1 VIKIIEAKFLTGSA
15 SPADWPDSSLPEV
28 AFVGRSNVGKSSMI
42 NSLAG
47 RRKLVRVS
55 KTPGRTRM
63 INYFEIALQTNGTA
77 HRLRV
82 VDLPGYGFARVAK
95 SERDRWDDMISNY
108 LEKRQNLQ
116 VVVSII
122 DAEIGPTDAD
132 QQMLEYLSELRPGV
146 LVVATKIDRLPKA
159 RRKPRWKEIAA
170 QLGLSPDRVVP
181 FSAVEGIGAE
191 EVWEALLQTVRGGRA
206 SG

>member
-1 VIKIIEAKFLTGSA
+1 VISVIEAKFVTSSA
-15 SPADWPDSSLPEV
+15 SPADWPEPSLPEV

-63 INYFEIALQTNGTA
+63 INYFEVALRTDGTVQ
-77 HRLRV
+77 RVWV
-82 VDLPGYGFARVAK
+82 VDLPGYGFARVSK
-95 SERDRWDDMISNY
+95 SERSRWDEMISNY
-108 LEKRQNLQ
+108 LEKRQNLR
-116 VVVSII
+116 VVVSIV
-122 DAEIGPTDAD
+122 DAEVGPTDAD
-132 QQMLEYLSELRPGV
+132 RRMLDYLSELRPGV
-146 LVVATKIDRLPKA
+146 LVVATKMDRLAKA
-159 RRKPRWKEIAA
+159 RRKPRWKEIAR
-170 QLGLSPDRVVP
+170 QLGLPADRVVP

-191 EVWEALLQTVRGGRA
+191 EVWEALLQAVRGQVA

>member
-1 VIKIIEAKFLTGSA
+1 MIKIVEAKFLTSSA
-15 SPADWPDSSLPEV
+15 SPADWPDPSLPEV
-28 AFVGRSNVGKSSMI
+28 AFAGRSNVGKSSMI

-63 INYFEIALQTNGTA
+63 INYFEVALQTNGTA
-77 HRLRV
+77 YRVRV

-95 SERDRWDDMISNY
+95 SERSRWDQMISNY

-132 QQMLEYLSELRPGV
+132 QQMLEYLSELRPSV

-159 RRKPRWKEIAA
+159 RRKPRWKEIA
-170 QLGLSPDRVVP
+170 QKLGLSPDRVVP
-181 FSAVEGIGAE
+181 FSAVEGVGTE
-191 EVWEALLQTVRGGRA
+191 EVWEALLQTLRGGRA

>member
-1 VIKIIEAKFLTGSA
+1 MIRVTEAKFLTSSA
-15 SPADWPDSSLPEV
+15 SPADWPDPSLPEV

-63 INYFEIALQTNGTA
+63 VNYFEVALQTNGAA
-77 HRLRV
+77 HRVRV

-95 SERDRWDDMISNY
+95 SERSRWDEMIRNY
-108 LEKRQNLQ
+108 LEKRPNLQ
-116 VVVSII
+116 VVVSIV

-132 QQMLEYLSELRPGV
+132 QQMLAYLSELRPSV
-146 LVVATKIDRLPKA
+146 LVVATKIDRLSKA
-159 RRKPRWKEIAA
+159 KRKPRWKEIAQ

-181 FSAVEGIGAE
+181 FSAVEGVGTE
-191 EVWEALLQTVRGGRA
+191 EVWEALLQTLRGGRA

>member
-1 VIKIIEAKFLTGSA
+1 VIKIIEAKFLTSSA
-15 SPADWPDSSLPEV
+15 LPADWPDPSLPEV

-63 INYFEIALQTNGTA
+63 INYFEVALQTNGTA

-95 SERDRWDDMISNY
+95 SERERWDEMISTY

-122 DAEIGPTDAD
+122 DAEIGPTHAD
-132 QQMLEYLSELRPGV
+132 QQMLDYLSELRPGV

-159 RRKPRWKEIAA
+159 KRKPRWKEIAA